1 MIITKFLSIPPVY
14 IKMSKKSEDRLK
26 VVARHLMGGC
36 KVGGNLIYNETA
48 GSEIHINGQKPQE
61 IKSAIPKNR

>member
-1 MIITKFLSIPPVY
+1 
-14 IKMSKKSEDRLK
+14 MSKKSEDRLK

-36 KVGGNLIYNETA
+36 KVGGNLVYNETA

>member
-1 MIITKFLSIPPVY
+1 
-14 IKMSKKSEDRLK
+14 MSKKSEDRLT

-36 KVGGNLIYNETA
+36 KVGGNLVYNKTA
-48 GSEIHINGQKPQE
+48 GSETLKTGQKPQE